1 MPETRQAFS
10 QWQYLDPMSV
20 TTGGAPGSAS
30 KTFPITGDGPEP
42 WFRDRLDQMR
52 SARIP
57 TAEYPDGYL
66 GTVKSR
72 REDRLQK
79 GGQPARVTQKH
90 YQRGVH
96 VGARVDPQSYFW
108 NEDEVH
114 PLAGLIAQAEGRKW
128 APAMNYVETH
138 LTNDGKPMPRGAMS
152 LVDEGKK
159 TLNNP
164 RLVPRWK

>member
-10 QWQYLDPMSV
+10 QWQSLDPMGQQS
-20 TTGGAPGSAS
+20 GGVPGSAS
-30 KTFPITGDGPEP
+30 KTYPLVGDGPEP
-42 WFRDRLDQMR
+42 WFRDRLDEMR

-72 REDRLQK
+72 RQDRLQAA
-79 GGQPARVTQKH
+79 GGSARLTQKH

-108 NEDEVH
+108 QEDTIH
-114 PLAGLIAQAEGRKW
+114 PMAGLVAQAEGRKW
-128 APAMNYVETH
+128 APTGNYVETK
-138 LTNDGKPMPRGAMS
+138 LTNDGKPMPRGAPS
-152 LVDEGKK
+152 LVDESKK

-164 RLVPRWK
+164 RLAPRWK